1 MSRDRRRWTTGAR
14 PGVGRRLGGHY
25 LTVWID
31 GMALRWITV
40 ALTPIPIALDRW
52 TDADPTL
59 VFAAAAAGLIP
70 LAAWVSLAVDDLAK
84 RVGTLGGSLLNAT
97 FSNAA
102 ELIIALAAL
111 RAGWQS
117 LVKASIA
124 GTIVANVL
132 LVIGTGSLAGGLT
145 HKVQTFPRGLARRH
159 AGMLSL
165 AILALIVPT
174 IFHHSRPGLE
184 GREVHAVSTVVA
196 VILLATYGLYLVY
209 SLGTHRLRSSEAEE
223 PPRWS
228 AGHGLAVLAAAVGF
242 VAWLS
247 NILVANVQPVVER
260 WGISELALGF
270 VVVPLAG
277 NAAEYA
283 VTVRQAVKNKIDLAV
298 SVGAASSIQVALLLA
313 PLLVLLS
320 PWVGQA
326 PMALVFTLL
335 EGTALGAAVAVAN
348 LIVMGGRSTWFEGV
362 QLIAAYLIIAFAV
375 LFS

>member
-1 MSRDRRRWTTGAR
+1 
-14 PGVGRRLGGHY
+14 
-25 LTVWID
+25 
-31 GMALRWITV
+31 MALFWITV
-40 ALTPIPIALDRW
+40 LLTPIAIGLDRW
-52 TDADPTL
+52 RHADPAL
-59 VFAAAAAGLIP
+59 VFVAAAAGLVP
-70 LAAWVSLAVDDLAK
+70 LAGWVSLAVDDLAK
-84 RVGTLGGSLLNAT
+84 RVGALGGSLLNAT
-97 FSNAA
+97 CSNAA
-102 ELIIALAAL
+102 ELIIALVAL
-111 RAGWQS
+111 RAGFVS

-159 AGMLSL
+159 GAMLSL

-184 GREVHAVSTVVA
+184 GTEVHDVSTVVA

-209 SLGTHRLRSSEAEE
+209 SLKTHRLRPAETGEA
-223 PPRWS
+223 PRWS
-228 AGHGLAVLAAAVGF
+228 AGRSIAILTAAVGF
-242 VAWLS
+242 IAWLS
-247 NILVANVQPVVER
+247 SILVNYVEPVVEG

-283 VTVRQAVKNKIDLAV
+283 VTVSQAVKNKMDLAV

-320 PWVGQA
+320 PRVGAA

-335 EGTALGAAVAVAN
+335 EVTALGAAVAVAN

-362 QLIAAYLIIAFAV
+362 QLIAAYFIIAFAV